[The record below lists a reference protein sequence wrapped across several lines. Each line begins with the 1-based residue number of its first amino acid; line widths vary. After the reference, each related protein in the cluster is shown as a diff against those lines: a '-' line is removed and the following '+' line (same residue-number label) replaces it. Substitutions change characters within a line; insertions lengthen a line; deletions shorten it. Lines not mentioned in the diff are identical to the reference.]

1 MSKAVS
7 TMTMRKRI
15 LHIAIHSLLDLGAL
29 PMTLVAC
36 LVVPRWGH
44 LDMEHQRFVAKVTEA
59 WHEDV
64 A

>member
-1 MSKAVS
+1 
-7 TMTMRKRI
+7 
-15 LHIAIHSLLDLGAL
+15 
-29 PMTLVAC
+29 MTLIAC
-36 LVVPRWGH
+36 LVVPWWGH